1 MIDLLLY
8 TCCTCRME
16 AEKRR
21 QAELERQNRRALE
34 IQRERERQLAKLTEQ
49 REAEL
54 REEERRRKE
63 EWARRRQVEL
73 EGVKEWEMKALR
85 ALQSQHSNLENELQ
99 QLVSRTTLASKCLW
113 YFCQYRTSRKWRL
126 GTVSCVRALSVTN

>member
-1 MIDLLLY
+1 MYAHTHTNVLSHRL
-8 TCCTCRME
+8 E

-21 QAELERQNRRALE
+21 QAELERQNRRSAE
-34 IQRERERQLAKLTEQ
+34 IQRERERQLAKLAEQ

-63 EWARRRQVEL
+63 EWARRRRVEL
-73 EGVKEWEMKALR
+73 EGMREWEMKALR

-99 QLVSRTTLASKCLW
+99 QLVYTLCVCVALCISRVLELKSAWNLHILAKQAH
-113 YFCQYRTSRKWRL
+113 FP
-126 GTVSCVRALSVTN
+126 